1 MSPRP
6 APLDLMPCWRKHEP
20 EMRAERR
27 FRRIPEER
35 GHIELELPR
44 STVQRSQNFGQVLQV
59 GKLMPGICGG
69 VGVGG
74 RRDDGRTGTN
84 TEPIS
89 LKWGGTI
96 TALKEGISIISFAF
110 LRTSTEITK
119 YKRKHGL
126 WTWPRSGPMSSTLS
140 FPAPLLKPPTQVAKD
155 QVGLTNQAL
164 PSLALTT
171 HVTYQIHLYVQP
183 VQSN

>member
-74 RRDDGRTGTN
+74 DGTTDGRGPTLN
-84 TEPIS
+84 PSASNEVEP
-89 LKWGGTI
+89 L
-96 TALKEGISIISFAF
+96 
-110 LRTSTEITK
+110 
-119 YKRKHGL
+119 
-126 WTWPRSGPMSSTLS
+126 
-140 FPAPLLKPPTQVAKD
+140 
-155 QVGLTNQAL
+155 
-164 PSLALTT
+164 
-171 HVTYQIHLYVQP
+171 QP
-183 VQSN
+183 